1 MESIQQTLAGSAA
14 ANSTQTCTV
23 SRNGD
28 LIHKVWIEDSSSSC
42 TDGEIYNYIKR
53 VDCEI
58 GGQLIDRQT
67 GDWNAVWWNLTTPE
81 SKVDGL
87 RNTFVG
93 FSGADTSNVLLSVK
107 FLVL

>member
-58 GGQLIDRQT
+58 EWSI
-67 GDWNAVWWNLTTPE
+67 N
-81 SKVDGL
+81 
-87 RNTFVG
+87 
-93 FSGADTSNVLLSVK
+93 
-107 FLVL
+107 